1 MTDRLTPL
9 PLSRLLGLALADEK
23 QGHIFGIYREQFFK
37 PSEDDPFRMQ
47 RYGQLLETPIGV
59 AAGPHTQLAQSI
71 VCAWLTGARYIELKT
86 VQTLD
91 QIEVAKPCIDMQDE
105 GYNCEWSQ
113 ELRLAESF
121 DEYLKAWVLLHLLRD
136 RFGWETSGAP
146 GFIFNMS
153 VGYDLKGI
161 KQPNVQ
167 RYLDLMADASE
178 PLELAMAELA
188 EWYPRA
194 REVPIPARI
203 SDNITLSTMHGCP
216 PAEIEQI
223 GRYLIAER
231 RLHTTIKLN
240 PTLLGPERLRELLH
254 RRMGYEVQ
262 VPDAAFEHDPE
273 FADAVRIVRE
283 LRAAADQAGLSFA
296 VKLTNT
302 LEVLNRGEAL
312 PPAEEQ
318 TYLSGRALHP
328 LSIDLAARL
337 QAEFD
342 GDLDISFCAGVDY
355 LNVVDTLAGGLAPV
369 TVCSDLLKPGGYYR
383 LRQYLEEI
391 NGACTALAV
400 NGTGRP
406 AGTRD
411 LAVLISDRAG
421 GDTDANQAALVNLQ
435 RYAQRVV
442 GEERYHKSHFPYNGI
457 KTSRRLSAFDCIKA
471 PCVDT
476 CAVEQAVP
484 EYMHQVAQG
493 DLPAALAAIRWANPF
508 PRVTGLVCDHL
519 CQAKCTRLN
528 YDQPLAIREIK
539 RFVAEQAGEV
549 SLPAPA
555 PQNGLKVA
563 IIGAGPSGLACAWFL
578 ALAGFEVAIFESGNS
593 PGGLVA
599 RAIPAFRLPDDAID
613 SDLAAIRALGVKIH
627 LNQPVDGPRYRRL
640 REEHDYL
647 YIAVGA
653 RRPRSLGI
661 PGEEAGQ
668 VHEALDFLTKVRAGE
683 RVALGAR
690 VLVIGGGNS
699 AVDAARTARRLVAD
713 GGRVTVV
720 YRRTSREM
728 PVGRDEAEALTAEGI
743 DLLELVAP
751 VQVKIKGGRVA
762 GLTANRMRLGEPEA
776 DGRRRPVPIAG
787 SEFELPA
794 DDIIVAIGQE
804 AEVDFVR
811 SSDLTV
817 DPGTNETRLPGV
829 YAGGDVVRGAGSL
842 INAIADGKR
851 VAESIGRRAGRE
863 HAALSTSPDGR
874 FSPADYE
881 RRLARRLPA
890 TPLPEAPSALSF
902 DQVTETFDQAA
913 ARAEADRCLLCD
925 DYCNICVNV
934 CPNRAML
941 AYQAEPLDLQLQRG
955 TFRDGNLEIT
965 DSGTFRLE
973 QRHQVLNIAD
983 LCNEC
988 GNCAT
993 FCPTADRPYR
1003 DKPRLC
1009 LTEAGFELE
1018 EDCFYLREGVIKRRV
1033 DGRVETLTEGDD
1045 HLAYETDNFKARLAP
1060 DTLQV
1065 LDVQPKTGDPIGLE
1079 TEGAVTM
1086 WALLSALRGHYLFSS

>member
-9 PLSRLLGLALADEK
+9 PLSRLLGLMLADER

-37 PSEDDPFRMQ
+37 PSESDPFRMR

-91 QIEVAKPCIDMQDE
+91 EIEVAKPCIDMQDE

-136 RFGWETSGAP
+136 RLSWGTPESP

-161 KQPNVQ
+161 RQPNVQ
-167 RYLDLMADASE
+167 RYLNLMADAKE
-178 PLELAMAELA
+178 PLERARAELA
-188 EWYPRA
+188 QWYPRA
-194 REVPIPARI
+194 LEVPIPSRI
-203 SDNITLSTMHGCP
+203 ADNITLSTMHGCP

-240 PTLLGPERLRELLH
+240 PTLLGPERLRELLN
-254 RRMGYEVQ
+254 RRMGYDVQ
-262 VPDAAFEHDPE
+262 VPDAAFEHDPD
-273 FADAVRIVRE
+273 FTDAVRIVRE
-283 LRAAADQAGLSFA
+283 LRAAADQAGVSFA

-312 PPAEEQ
+312 PAGEEQ

-337 QAEFD
+337 QAEL

-355 LNVVDTLAGGLAPV
+355 SNVVDTLAGGLAPV

-391 NGACTALAV
+391 ARACTA
-400 NGTGRP
+400 
-406 AGTRD
+406 AGARD
-411 LAVLISDRAG
+411 LAGLISARAG
-421 GDTDANQAALVNLQ
+421 ADTDGNQAALVNLQ

-442 GEERYHKSHFPYNGI
+442 GDQRYHKSHFPYNGI
-457 KTSRRLSAFDCIKA
+457 KTSRPLSAFDCIKA

-484 EYMHQVAQG
+484 EYMHRVAEG

-539 RFVAEQAGEV
+539 RFVAQQAGEV
-549 SLPAPA
+549 SLPPPA
-555 PQNGLKVA
+555 PPNGLKVA
-563 IIGAGPSGLACAWFL
+563 IIGAGPSGLACGWFL
-578 ALAGFEVAIFESGNS
+578 ALAGFEVHVYESGQS

-613 SDLAAIRALGVKIH
+613 SDLAAIREVGVKIYLDH
-627 LNQPVDGPRYRRL
+627 PVDGSSFKGL
-640 REEHDYL
+640 RAGHDYL

-653 RRPRSLGI
+653 RRPRMLGI
-661 PGEEAGQ
+661 PGENADG
-668 VHEALDFLTKVRAGE
+668 VHEALDFLTRVRSGE
-683 RVALGAR
+683 RMALGAR

-699 AVDAARTARRLVAD
+699 AVDAARSARRLVAD

-720 YRRTSREM
+720 YRRTRREM
-728 PVGRDEAEALTAEGI
+728 PVGRDEAEALNSEGI
-743 DLLELVAP
+743 ELLELVAP
-751 VQVKIKGGRVA
+751 VEVKIKGGQVA
-762 GLTANRMRLGEPEA
+762 SLTANRMRLGEPEA
-776 DGRRRPVPIAG
+776 DGRRRPLPVPG

-804 AEVDFVR
+804 AAVDFVR
-811 SSDLTV
+811 PSDLAV
-817 DPGTNETRLPGV
+817 DPHTNETRLPGI

-851 VAESIGRRAGRE
+851 VAESISRRAGRD
-863 HAALSTSPDGR
+863 HAATSLSPDVR
-874 FSPADYE
+874 LSPAGYE
-881 RRLARRLPA
+881 QRLARRVEGVSLSAAPA
-890 TPLPEAPSALSF
+890 ALSF
-902 DQVTETFDQAA
+902 DQVPATFDQAA
-913 ARAEADRCLLCD
+913 ARAEAARCLLCD
-925 DYCNICVNV
+925 DYCNICVTV

-941 AYQAEPLDLQLQRG
+941 AYQAEPLELTLQRG
-955 TFRDGNLEIT
+955 SIRDGEFEIT
-965 DSGTFRLE
+965 ASGTFRLE
-973 QRHQVLNIAD
+973 QRHQLLNIAD

-993 FCPTADRPYR
+993 FCPTAGRPYR

-1018 EDCFYLREGVIKRRV
+1018 DGCFYLRDGVIKRRIN
-1033 DGRVETLTEGDD
+1033 GRVETLSDGDD
-1045 HLAYETDNFKARLAP
+1045 HLVYETDNFKARLAR
-1060 DTLQV
+1060 DTLRV
-1065 LDVQPKTGDPIGLE
+1065 LDVQPKSGEAHRLE
-1079 TEGAVTM
+1079 TDSATAM
-1086 WALLSALRGHYLFSS
+1086 WVLLSALRGHYLFSSPEQLS